1 MAQFMDLVSF
11 KEEVL
16 PIKGLNDGGETIG
29 DRMQTTGETC
39 SRSSSQWATSVGIW
53 WTWVSFSFAFSISFR

>member
-1 MAQFMDLVSF
+1 MAQFMYLVSF

-16 PIKGLNDGGETIG
+16 PIKGLKAGGETIG
-29 DRMQTTGETC
+29 DRMQTTGETG

-53 WTWVSFSFAFSISFR
+53 LTRVSFSSAFSVSFR